1 MARIVQS
8 HVEPAK
14 STSAEEPDA
23 HPVSD
28 EPAVS
33 EQGMPRAADIRGVF
47 QGGLFMLALLA
58 ALYAGREIVLPV
70 VLAIILNL
78 LLQPALR
85 MLERLHVPRM
95 LGALLLIAL
104 LFGTIVAFVTGMS
117 GPAGS
122 WAAKL
127 PEGVPRLQEHLSFLR
142 APIEAI
148 RQFLQQAQ
156 GYVSGDLQLTGG
168 ASQGPAIGA
177 GLLLTLFS
185 STRAFAGGFL
195 ETVLVLFFLLL
206 SGDTLLRRLVEVLPH
221 FSDKR
226 RAVEISQHIAHDISA
241 YLITITIMNAA
252 VGLATALAM
261 WLCGLGDPILWG
273 AVAFLLNYVPI
284 LGPMIGVVMF
294 TLAGLLTAKTFWPA
308 LLPAGL
314 YLGDSPCRGRDHNA
328 HVVGAAF
335 HAQSPPCH
343 PCADLLVLDVGRA
356 RRDPSCADARNHED
370 HLRQDPDTRT
380 LRALS

>member
-8 HVEPAK
+8 HVEPAG

-23 HPVSD
+23 RLISNEPV
-28 EPAVS
+28 VS
-33 EQGMPRAADIRGVF
+33 EQGMPRGTDIRGVF

-58 ALYAGREIVLPV
+58 ALYAGREIVLPI
-70 VLAIILNL
+70 VLAVILNL

-85 MLERLHVPRM
+85 MLERLYVPRM

-104 LFGTIVAFVTGMS
+104 LFATIVAFVTGMS

-142 APIEAI
+142 APIDAV

-156 GYVSGDLQLTGG
+156 GYVSGDSQSTTATSPALG
-168 ASQGPAIGA
+168 ADF
-177 GLLLTLFS
+177 LLTVFS
-185 STRAFAGGFL
+185 STRAFAAGFL
-195 ETVLVLFFLLL
+195 ETILVLFFLLL
-206 SGDTLLRRLVEVLPH
+206 SGDTLLRRLVEVLPR

-226 RAVEISQHIAHDISA
+226 QAIEISQHIEHDISA

-252 VGLATALAM
+252 VGIATALAM

-273 AVAFLLNYVPI
+273 AVAFLLNYIPI

-294 TLAGLLTAKTFWPA
+294 TSRAAYRKDVVAGLVASWAIPSN
-308 LLPAGL
+308 P
-314 YLGDSPCRGRDHNA
+314 PCRRRNHNA
-328 HVVGAAF
+328 DAVGAAF

-343 PCADLLVLDVGRA
+343 CCSDLLVLDVGRA
-356 RRDPSCADARNHED
+356 RRDPCSADARNHKD
-370 HLRQDPDTRT
+370 HLRQEPDAGA